1 MLSGRLADATPWSP
15 VKHPP
20 MLRASSRSMTEG
32 EETGEP
38 VSATGPKRK
47 AAGRRKGKKRKA
59 NGGSPV
65 VPGAG
70 DGIGRV
76 DQP

>member
-1 MLSGRLADATPWSP
+1 
-15 VKHPP
+15 
-20 MLRASSRSMTEG
+20 MLRASSRSMTEEE

-59 NGGSPV
+59 NGGSRWY
-65 VPGAG
+65 
-70 DGIGRV
+70 RV
-76 DQP
+76 RATASAV